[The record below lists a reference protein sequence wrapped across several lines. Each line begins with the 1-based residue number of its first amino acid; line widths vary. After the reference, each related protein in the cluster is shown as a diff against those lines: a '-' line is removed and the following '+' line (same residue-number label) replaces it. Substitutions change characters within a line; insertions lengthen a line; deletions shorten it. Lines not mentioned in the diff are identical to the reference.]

1 MQPLGLFSST
11 RGVVARLRKSSEYS
25 YPKESI
31 LDCVAN
37 ELGLVNKGNYKW
49 SRHPLAHL
57 VEAADDICYAIID
70 LEDAVELRI
79 LSFEQVESLLLSPF
93 DEQERARIRNGFAP
107 ISAYR
112 VNLARL
118 RGPVFD
124 LVVSGAID
132 GFMKGYER
140 IMEGGFDGDIFDLL
154 DDNDPRKS
162 LISRAKDLAKTHVFP
177 DQKKVEVDLGSY
189 STFECLLDAFCRAA
203 VDRAQ
208 HLKSP
213 KGESSLGWKSSLV
226 LQLLGDHAPA
236 EGNGPPASNWSLYQR
251 LRRVIDFV
259 SGMTDNYATY
269 IAKQLQGMAFA
280 GLQRP

>member
-1 MQPLGLFSST
+1 
-11 RGVVARLRKSSEYS
+11 
-25 YPKESI
+25 
-31 LDCVAN
+31 
-37 ELGLVNKGNYKW
+37 
-49 SRHPLAHL
+49 

-79 LSFEQVESLLLSPF
+79 LSFERVESLLLSPF
-93 DEQERARIRNGFAP
+93 DEQERARIRSGFAP
-107 ISAYR
+107 ISAHR

-140 IMEGGFDGDIFDLL
+140 IMEGDFDGDIFDLL

-162 LISRAKDLAKTHVFP
+162 FISRAKDLAKTHVFL

-213 KGESSLGWKSSLV
+213 RSLSD
-226 LQLLGDHAPA
+226 LLRHA
-236 EGNGPPASNWSLYQR
+236 
-251 LRRVIDFV
+251 VI
-259 SGMTDNYATY
+259 
-269 IAKQLQGMAFA
+269 
-280 GLQRP
+280 